1 MQMIPS
7 KNNGVQFWSVLLKG
21 PIIVVLILCSIVAFV
36 ASSAVLGRLFVKETT
51 YSVGFSEEKFS
62 KIREGMLEEDVLK
75 ILDQPLRVSEYI
87 GQRIYESNWT
97 NEPSRVIGVE
107 FRWWLYSLPAERS
120 DSYEVRSV
128 KFSPDGKVIKVLK
141 RRYQD

>member
-21 PIIVVLILCSIVAFV
+21 PIIVVLILCSIVALV
-36 ASSAVLGRLFVKETT
+36 ASRAVLGRLFVKETT

-75 ILDQPLRVSEYI
+75 ILDQPLRVSEYV

-97 NEPSRVIGVE
+97 KEPSSVIGVE